1 MDVYEI
7 NKIKL
12 LEEENMKLRNELN
25 ETKEHLK
32 KYTCPSR
39 NKTYYEENKE
49 KHKQWVKEYREKN
62 NYVYEVP
69 PEKKKEYARRA
80 YLNKKEKIRKEKEE
94 KEKIMEEKIM
104 EEKI

>member
-1 MDVYEI
+1 MDIDEI

-12 LEEENMKLRNELN
+12 LEEENMKLRNELK

-32 KYTCPSR
+32 KYTSPLR

-49 KHKQWVKEYREKN
+49 KHKQQVKEYREKT
-62 NYVYEVP
+62 NYVYEVL

-80 YLNKKEKIRKEKEE
+80 YLNKKEKLKKEKEE
-94 KEKIMEEKIM
+94 NEKSIEENI
-104 EEKI
+104 

>member
-1 MDVYEI
+1 MDTDEI

-32 KYTCPSR
+32 KYTCPLR

-49 KHKQWVKEYREKN
+49 KHKQKVKEYREKT
-62 NYVYEVP
+62 NYVYEVS

-80 YLNKKEKIRKEKEE
+80 YLNKKEKLQKEKEE
-94 KEKIMEEKIM
+94 NQKSTEENI
-104 EEKI
+104 

>member
-1 MDVYEI
+1 MDTDEI

-32 KYTCPSR
+32 KYTNPLR

-49 KHKQWVKEYREKN
+49 KHKQQVKEYREKT
-62 NYVYEVP
+62 NYVYEVS
-69 PEKKKEYARRA
+69 PEKKKEYARTA
-80 YLNKKEKIRKEKEE
+80 YLNKKEKLQKEKEE
-94 KEKIMEEKIM
+94 NKKSMGENI
-104 EEKI
+104 